1 VGAQAEQLIQRE
13 IVKENTRQITDI
25 DIETIFE
32 VEEEDDD
39 NNDDKDRNG
48 PDSDYAKEHNHPYCD
63 LVAEGYKGT
72 CHDRQDYS
80 DDTGLAPCRDGSN
93 VEDYKDCKDAGEH
106 PDEVKPI
113 GKELADVFYDD
124 KPEPEPTLF
133 GSSTSTPTTP
143 TPTPAPAPTPNALER
158 GQLPTTPSPTL
169 DNPCDAIPEPDIP
182 ECKDL
187 PAETPEPTPLPPTP
201 ETLLNFPTEEIE
213 EIPNVPLED
222 TVEEEVEEEEP
233 EEPEEE
239 EPEEE
244 TAEEESGSEGESSE

>member
-1 VGAQAEQLIQRE
+1 MSKNCMWYQ
-13 IVKENTRQITDI
+13 
-25 DIETIFE
+25 
-32 VEEEDDD
+32 
-39 NNDDKDRNG
+39 
-48 PDSDYAKEHNHPYCD
+48 HPESQSLPQQQPCK
-63 LVAEGYKGT
+63 EGYIWYYG
-72 CHDRQDYS
+72 Q
-80 DDTGLAPCRDGSN
+80 CRI
-93 VEDYKDCKDAGEH
+93 K
-106 PDEVKPI
+106 
-113 GKELADVFYDD
+113 
-124 KPEPEPTLF
+124 TLF

-143 TPTPAPAPTPNALER
+143 TPTPAPTPNALER

-169 DNPCDAIPEPDIP
+169 DNPCEAIPEPDIP

-201 ETLLNFPTEEIE
+201 ETLFPTEEIE